1 VTATDRTQDV
11 FERYG
16 NQALD
21 TLGLWADVNQKVA
34 RHLMDLTANSAK
46 DGLRLLTE
54 VQSASIDALRG
65 GVGYIAERQGAIEE
79 WQRNPAGW
87 YRNSVL
93 GGVEQAQRSFR
104 TLEGNAQ
111 AFTRYAES
119 LQRTA
124 AEATKRIQEA
134 FDTVTERV
142 KSDAATASRVAQGTK
157 AKA

>member
-1 VTATDRTQDV
+1 VTATDRTQDA

-21 TLGLWADVNQKVA
+21 TLAQWAQVNQKVA
-34 RHLMDLTANSAK
+34 HQLMDLSANSAK

-54 VQSASIDALRG
+54 VQSASIDAARG
-65 GVGYIAERQGAIEE
+65 GIAYVTERQVAVDE
-79 WQRNPAGW
+79 WQQNPAGW
-87 YRNSVL
+87 YRNSLL
-93 GGVEQAQRSFR
+93 GGVEQAQKSFR

-119 LQRTA
+119 LQHTA

-134 FDTVTERV
+134 FDTITERLRSETV
-142 KSDAATASRVAQGTK
+142 AAGSRAASQAKK
-157 AKA
+157 A